1 LFCFDFQLDAKASP
15 LALLA
20 KTCSQIGA
28 EPSLP
33 NGNKN
38 GKFNLQT
45 SNSGKRQDTNK
56 ESKSVSPAY
65 NGYRSDSRG
74 LANPSADRLGSRSR
88 SGSVEIK
95 VTDSGSNP
103 HRDEVGKARSSLSS
117 NVSSLSAKSPTT
129 SLNIAIVEDDATI
142 ADEDDIVEKRR
153 RLESPARSSPSLTP
167 TSSTSALSD
176 IKSSPSKPVTS
187 SSSTTLADPSPIIRS
202 GLEVLA
208 GHHGSSSNSRESLLY
223 GGYRPSQ
230 LPPSLGYPGFPGGS
244 SFPSHLSA
252 NPFWASFM
260 SNSSGVCRDPLCGDP
275 YCPTALRNQQLF
287 AAATG
292 RLSASSALSNYSSLF
307 SAAAAVQQ
315 REAAMMAAQRTAVA
329 MAQVAAAASTPPGSA
344 GGPKPY
350 VCNWVA
356 GNATLRGLFINY
368 RVFHV
373 HIGLPKIY
381 YQ

>member
-1 LFCFDFQLDAKASP
+1 M
-15 LALLA
+15 ALLA

-28 EPSLP
+28 EPTLP

-45 SNSGKRQDTNK
+45 SNSAKRQDTNK

-65 NGYRSDSRG
+65 SGYRSDSRG
-74 LANPSADRLGSRSR
+74 HANPSADRLGSRSR

-103 HRDEVGKARSSLSS
+103 HRDESGKARSSLSS

-129 SLNIAIVEDDATI
+129 SLNITTDDVTT
-142 ADEDDIVEKRR
+142 ADEDDNAEKRGCT
-153 RLESPARSSPSLTP
+153 ESPARSSPSLTP
-167 TSSTSALSD
+167 TSSISD
-176 IKSSPSKPVTS
+176 IKSSPSKPLTS
-187 SSSTTLADPSPIIRS
+187 LASSADPSPIIRS

-208 GHHGSSSNSRESLLY
+208 GHHGSSNNSRESLLY

-230 LPPSLGYPGFPGGS
+230 LPPSLSYPGYPGGS

-275 YCPTALRNQQLF
+275 FCPTAMRNQQLF

-315 REAAMMAAQRTAVA
+315 REAAIMAAQRTAAA
-329 MAQVAAAASTPPGSA
+329 MAQVAAAASNPPGSA

-356 GNATLRGLFINY
+356 GNTTIILS
-368 RVFHV
+368 H
-373 HIGLPKIY
+373 
-381 YQ
+381 